1 MITNARTRG
10 SRAADA
16 GSRGYRRTD
25 AMTRSGCR
33 WTNFMTGSSYR
44 RTNTMTGSG
53 CRWTDAMESF
63 MPTFPLAA
71 MVLIIKILVI
81 MLTDAMSPPIGIS
94 LFKIPPVMR
103 IALIPRIPLRR
114 IPVTGSDNIGGW
126 ISIIRRPA
134 ILIAE
139 KLMQYSIQKPITL
152 VKGPRRIIPD
162 PRVRV
167 RILGRGCIVIA
178 SITLTIRRG

>member
-1 MITNARTRG
+1 MTR
-10 SRAADA
+10 S
-16 GSRGYRRTD
+16 GYRRT
-25 AMTRSGCR
+25 
-33 WTNFMTGSSYR
+33 N
-44 RTNTMTGSG
+44 
-53 CRWTDAMESF
+53 AMESF

-71 MVLIIKILVI
+71 MVLIIKILVV
-81 MLTDAMSPPIGIS
+81 MLTDAMSAPIGML
-94 LFKIPPVMR
+94 LFKRLPVMR

-114 IPVTGSDNIGGW
+114 IPDLRSDNIGGW

-139 KLMQYSIQKPITL
+139 KLIQYSIQKPITL

-162 PRVRV
+162 PRVGV

-178 SITLTIRRG
+178 SITWTTSITLIIR

>member
-1 MITNARTRG
+1 M
-10 SRAADA
+10 
-16 GSRGYRRTD
+16 
-25 AMTRSGCR
+25 
-33 WTNFMTGSSYR
+33 
-44 RTNTMTGSG
+44 
-53 CRWTDAMESF
+53 
-63 MPTFPLAA
+63 MPTSPVAP

-81 MLTDAMSPPIGIS
+81 MLTNAMSAPIGVLLI
-94 LFKIPPVMR
+94 KILPVMR

-114 IPVTGSDNIGGW
+114 IPVIGSGNIGGR
-126 ISIIRRPA
+126 ISVIRGPP

-139 KLMQYSIQKPITL
+139 KIMQYSIQKPITL

-162 PRVRV
+162 PRVGV